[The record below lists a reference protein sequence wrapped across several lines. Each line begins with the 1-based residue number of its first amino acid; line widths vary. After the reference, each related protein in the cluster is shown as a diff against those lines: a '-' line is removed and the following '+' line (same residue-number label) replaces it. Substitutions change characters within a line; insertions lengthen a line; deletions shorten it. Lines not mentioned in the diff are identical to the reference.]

1 MKELGST
8 HEEDI
13 VFLNRKVESLTGPL
27 KHVLADAQRENEAL
41 MREID
46 RTQDTTSLIV
56 SDTLLSKVGA
66 YTSQYQD

>member
-27 KHVLADAQRENEAL
+27 KHVLADA
-41 MREID
+41 
-46 RTQDTTSLIV
+46 
-56 SDTLLSKVGA
+56 
-66 YTSQYQD
+66 